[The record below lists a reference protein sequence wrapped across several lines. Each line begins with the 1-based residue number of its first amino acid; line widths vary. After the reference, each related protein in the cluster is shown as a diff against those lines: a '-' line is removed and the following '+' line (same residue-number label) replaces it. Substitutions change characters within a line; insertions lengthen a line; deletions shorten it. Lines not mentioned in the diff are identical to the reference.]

1 MHNTLTCRQA
11 VKLMLA
17 DEDREIDIPDRLAI
31 QAHVRVCFMCAR
43 FVNQLNFMRRAT
55 KAWRKHSE
63 SHVG

>member
-1 MHNTLTCRQA
+1 
-11 VKLMLA
+11 
-17 DEDREIDIPDRLAI
+17 
-31 QAHVRVCFMCAR
+31 VRICFMCAR